1 MTTAIY
7 HEDLAYIHH
16 VGFSAFARDAAPG
29 VLRALSDAGIR
40 DGLVVDLGCGGG
52 IWLRELLN
60 AGYGGLGVDSSPDF
74 VALARAAAPGAE
86 VVRGAGYDVALPPCA
101 AVTAISEVLCYMAP
115 DDPAPPPVAG
125 LFRRVHDALR
135 PGGLFAFDIIER
147 AGEPMAYRTWRA
159 GDDWAVLIE
168 VEEDRTNHTLARDH
182 IAFRRID
189 GGYRRSRGRHLQHL
203 FTRDEIEAELHA
215 AGFTVETGRRYG
227 AFELPP
233 RRLAFIARKPSA

>member
-1 MTTAIY
+1 MTVAIY

-16 VGFSAFARDAAPG
+16 VGFRAFALDAAPG
-29 VLRALSDAGIR
+29 VLGALSGAGIR
-40 DGLVVDLGCGGG
+40 DGLVVDLGCGSGL
-52 IWLRELLN
+52 WLRELLK
-60 AGYGGLGVDSSPDF
+60 AGYDGLGVDSSPDF
-74 VALARAAAPGAE
+74 VALARETAPDAE
-86 VVRGAGYDVALPPCA
+86 VVVSSVYDVALPPCA
-101 AVTAISEVLCYMAP
+101 AVTAISEVLCYRVP
-115 DDPAPPPVAG
+115 DDPDPPPVAG

-168 VEEDRTNHTLARDH
+168 VTEDRTRHTLARDH

-189 GGYRRSRGRHLQHL
+189 GGYRRSQARHLQHL
-203 FTRDEIEAELHA
+203 FTREQIDAELRA
-215 AGFTVETGRRYG
+215 AGFMVETGRRYG

-233 RRLAFIARKPSA
+233 RRVAFIARKSSA